1 MYKKM
6 KKFVILACGW
16 LLLATNMLWAQPI
29 SCKTYQYDTLGVDS
43 AFAYSSIFTY
53 NALGKQILEV
63 KYYVNGDID
72 SLISVYDSN
81 NNLDY
86 EKYISNGELV
96 RYTDWDFDIENHTI
110 FSTDYKYVDSN
121 QNLVPVSRLRSFG
134 INNFDSKL
142 VIEHL
147 GYPIYLCDSVISETY
162 KTQTSEWRV
171 EMIGH
176 TIYENGRIT
185 KMICPVSNAGDS
197 AMAYLTYDDRGNVIG
212 VSVQSPLVPNVDL
225 ITISQTFDENNQLT
239 YSQRFQRIKE
249 MDNERNIETS
259 YQYINNALI
268 VLTQRGRNSSGQW
281 ILEEVKIYCDPLK
294 VSECNKNSLKIYPN
308 PVKDVFFVDDV
319 EVGSQVFIFDM
330 LGRLQLKTNLL
341 SEGAVM
347 VDISSLPTGNYV
359 VLLENKQTLKYSTLI
374 KN

>member
-16 LLLATNMLWAQPI
+16 LLLVTNMLWAQPI

-294 VSECNKNSLKIYPN
+294 VSESNKNSLQIYPN

-330 LGRLQLKTNLL
+330 LGRLQLKANLL

>member
-86 EKYISNGELV
+86 EKYISNGEPV

-212 VSVQSPLVPNVDL
+212 VSVQSPLIPNVDL

-294 VSECNKNSLKIYPN
+294 VSESNKNSLQIYPN

>member
-294 VSECNKNSLKIYPN
+294 VSESNKNSLQIYPN
-308 PVKDVFFVDDV
+308 PVKDVFFVDDG

-341 SEGAVM
+341 SDGKVM

>member
-86 EKYISNGELV
+86 EKYISNGEPV

-294 VSECNKNSLKIYPN
+294 VSESNKNSLQIYPN

>member
-53 NALGKQILEV
+53 NALGKQTLEV

-86 EKYISNGELV
+86 EKYISNGEPV

-294 VSECNKNSLKIYPN
+294 VSESNKNSLQIYPN